1 MGCVEHERHFCNA
14 TSHPCEGGNESEVV
28 GPSQAKLYSHAHLL
42 KAMKREAHSE
52 PTMSFIQWVALVYHF
67 HMLTVAKREEFVPKS
82 LPVMNYCSRVRI

>member
-1 MGCVEHERHFCNA
+1 MEHERHFCNA
-14 TSHPCEGGNESEVV
+14 TSHPCEGANESEVV

-67 HMLTVAKREEFVPKS
+67 HMLTVAKRAEFVPKS